1 MSNHTGSKTSA
12 TWVVVADARRAEI
25 YSLDKR
31 HGPLTIVQLLTS
43 EEARA
48 REQDLVAD
56 GPGRAFDPAGPGR
69 HAMEP
74 AQTEKQHVRAEFAQR
89 IAHELA
95 AARKAGRFKQLV
107 IVAAP
112 AMLGEL
118 RAHLDA
124 PTASCVAA
132 AFDKEVTG
140 QDPDT
145 ILQLIDTQS

>member
-1 MSNHTGSKTSA
+1 M
-12 TWVVVADARRAEI
+12 
-25 YSLDKR
+25 
-31 HGPLTIVQLLTS
+31 PFLLT
-43 EEARA
+43 A
-48 REQDLVAD
+48 QKKV
-56 GPGRAFDPAGPGR
+56 PGLFFSDPD
-69 HAMEP
+69 EP
-74 AQTEKQHVRAEFAQR
+74 T
-89 IAHELA
+89 
-95 AARKAGRFKQLV
+95 RKAGRFKQLV

-124 PTASCVAA
+124 PTASCVTA